1 VADAARTAGI
11 SAPLDAP
18 TEGIALGNKEVSA
31 LELASA
37 YATIAAGGVWHP
49 PHLVSRV
56 VTADDRVLYEADPAG
71 ERRFPEQVAR
81 NVTEAMLDVARRDGL
96 ALGRRPVAAKTGT
109 VQSRLP
115 GENNDAWMA
124 GFTPQLA
131 SSVWL
136 GTDRNSPIRTAA
148 GAPISGRTV
157 PGEVW
162 RTFMASALR
171 TAPAEPFPPFRPVGT
186 PPSAPPARPDPPSP
200 PSATSVPSAA
210 PSAVPEATD
219 PVADPVGGPTLAGA
233 VDEERVPV
241 VPPVDLGTEDGP
253 ARGAVGRDDGGP
265 SAPTPTA
272 VPLPASG
279 DDPALP
285 TVPRDVRENVP
296 EDAPGSS
303 SDD

>member
-1 VADAARTAGI
+1 
-11 SAPLDAP
+11 
-18 TEGIALGNKEVSA
+18 
-31 LELASA
+31 
-37 YATIAAGGVWHP
+37 
-49 PHLVSRV
+49 
-56 VTADDRVLYEADPAG
+56 
-71 ERRFPEQVAR
+71 
-81 NVTEAMLDVARRDGL
+81 
-96 ALGRRPVAAKTGT
+96 
-109 VQSRLP
+109 
-115 GENNDAWMA
+115 MA

-219 PVADPVGGPTLAGA
+219 PVADPVADAVGGPTLAGA